1 MEALAILSLVGN
13 VVQFVEFSSKLIA
26 KSTELYRSSE
36 GALGENIE
44 VEAATNHLVLLN
56 SKIKDSATTTSDD
69 ALDKLCESCKS
80 TADELLA
87 ALDKVKVKGKQN
99 RWKSIRKALR
109 SVWSKEQIRELEGR
123 LARLREELNLHVLV
137 DLRCVSVFSC
147 NNYTNYNMG
156 YRQQVLR
163 IEQEKSS
170 YLKDFDLVTQ
180 SLVNAILKQQD
191 VFEAVHDAQVA
202 EMKKLHGE
210 MVLRVKN
217 EHATTRNEIIEATA
231 LNNQAEHEITR
242 QIIQEVWVSVP
253 LTRLRLRLTFLAT
266 RTGATS
272 NRPT

>member
-1 MEALAILSLVGN
+1 MEALAIFSLVGN

-69 ALDKLCESCKS
+69 ALDRLCESCNS
-80 TADELLA
+80 AADELLA

-123 LARLREELNLHVLV
+123 LAKLREELNLHVLV

-147 NNYTNYNMG
+147 NNNADYTWGIGNKSCELN
-156 YRQQVLR
+156 RRNQV
-163 IEQEKSS
+163 
-170 YLKDFDLVTQ
+170 
-180 SLVNAILKQQD
+180 ILKT
-191 VFEAVHDAQVA
+191 
-202 EMKKLHGE
+202 L
-210 MVLRVKN
+210 
-217 EHATTRNEIIEATA
+217 I
-231 LNNQAEHEITR
+231 
-242 QIIQEVWVSVP
+242 
-253 LTRLRLRLTFLAT
+253 
-266 RTGATS
+266 
-272 NRPT
+272 